1 MYLHDPLSLRVR
13 VQLVLRVILP
23 RRDGERGASGPA
35 APALPSPELEVSPA
49 SPLPSLLIPA
59 VLPLVLL
66 PISET
71 AFPPRTWFTA
81 PSYRM

>member
-1 MYLHDPLSLRVR
+1 MYLHDPLSLRIR
-13 VQLVLRVILP
+13 AQLVLRAILP

-35 APALPSPELEVSPA
+35 APAFPSPELEVSPV
-49 SPLPSLLIPA
+49 SPLPSLIPV

-71 AFPPRTWFTA
+71 AFPPRMWFAA